1 MGVNLNALEK
11 TQENIV
17 PMKKELENG
26 KKSTCKVNVIDIFR
40 FMSSSLSNRVSNL
53 SEGLHN
59 DKCKDCKS
67 CLEYNSIED
76 NQLKLKMQ

>member
-17 PMKKELENG
+17 PMKKEHENG

>member
-1 MGVNLNALEK
+1 
-11 TQENIV
+11 
-17 PMKKELENG
+17 MKKELENG
-26 KKSTCKVNVIDIFR
+26 KKSTCKVNVIDIFT
-40 FMSSSLSNRVSNL
+40 FMSSSLSNLVNNL

-67 CLEYNSIED
+67 CLEYKSIED